1 MKTLSKANDFVI
13 LTIHG
18 ISTKGQD
25 STLERHSNIV
35 SLEHYLL
42 KDVMNEY
49 PENLEMTIKYS
60 KDNPVLLRE
69 CNIRPYWDVS
79 LQIN

>member
-1 MKTLSKANDFVI
+1 M
-13 LTIHG
+13 
-18 ISTKGQD
+18 KGQD

-35 SLEHYLL
+35 SLEYYLL

-60 KDNPVLLRE
+60 KENPVLFRE
-69 CNIRPYWDVS
+69 WNIEPYWDVS